1 MSLLQGWLGSLVLHG
16 LLIVSF
22 LPLFHQSL
30 TAVFQEPFSWDVALV
45 QSAQTADESVQTVDT
60 IKPVVSKHPEPTP
73 TLDRTARSS
82 QQAASYTEHTASQ
95 TPRTEALATPEL
107 ASGTLTAAEPSDEPT
122 MISRSDE
129 PTSSL
134 SQISNLPPQQ
144 TDPPIDSPAPASPSL
159 QEVLTAASA
168 GEDVAPTTS
177 ATASSPP
184 ATRSDATVVSA
195 ARPDYGWLQQAIF
208 HRLEEL
214 KRSSHPSLDESRPLK
229 VLVKAVVSREG
240 ILLDAA
246 VVKSSGLDRIDQE
259 AVTLV
264 QRAFPMQFDQP
275 LDRQQVAM
283 RIPITY
289 SRD

>member
-1 MSLLQGWLGSLVLHG
+1 MVLHG
-16 LLIVSF
+16 LLFLSL
-22 LPLFHQSL
+22 LPLFRQPFITL
-30 TAVFQEPFSWDVALV
+30 PQERFHWEVSLV

-60 IKPVVSKHPEPTP
+60 IKPTVSKHPEATPTP
-73 TLDRTARSS
+73 DRTARSS
-82 QQAASYTEHTASQ
+82 QHAASYIEHSASLV
-95 TPRTEALATPEL
+95 PRAEEPAMSEL
-107 ASGTLTAAEPSDEPT
+107 PPSASAAAEPSDKPT

-129 PTSSL
+129 PTPSL
-134 SQISNLPPQQ
+134 SQTTNPPPQQ
-144 TDPPIDSPAPASPSL
+144 TGLPIDSPAQAPPPL
-159 QEVLTAASA
+159 QEVLTATSA

-177 ATASSPP
+177 AMASSPP
-184 ATRSDATVVSA
+184 ATRSDATVVSG

-214 KRSSHPSLDESRPLK
+214 KRSSRPSLDESRPLK

-240 ILLDAA
+240 ILLDSA

-259 AVTLV
+259 AMALV
-264 QRAFPMQFDQP
+264 QRAFPMQLDRP

-289 SRD
+289 SRE